1 MRSSLRI
8 CSRRN
13 DPCRAHV
20 LVVIG
25 ALARI
30 ALTVIG
36 GVMLVWAVGLP
47 LLLFFGFIGLL
58 VMLAGNK
65 DP

>member
-1 MRSSLRI
+1 M
-8 CSRRN
+8 
-13 DPCRAHV
+13 
-20 LVVIG
+20 IG

-58 VMLAGNK
+58 LMLAGNK
-65 DP
+65 DS